1 MYYLEI
7 CRLVKK
13 VSAVREEGQ
22 LLEGMVEEGKSQL
35 KQLKQELQPLAKQVI
50 LMVMGIEAAAVAGP
64 KQMMMVAVMIG
75 MLAT

>member
-1 MYYLEI
+1 M
-7 CRLVKK
+7 KK

-75 MLAT
+75 MPAT

>member
-1 MYYLEI
+1 M
-7 CRLVKK
+7 
-13 VSAVREEGQ
+13 REERQ
-22 LLEGMVEEGKSQL
+22 LLKGMVEEGKSQL

>member
-35 KQLKQELQPLAKQVI
+35 KQLKQELQPLAKQVMV
-50 LMVMGIEAAAVAGP
+50 MVMGIEAAAVAGP

>member
-1 MYYLEI
+1 M
-7 CRLVKK
+7 KK

>member
-1 MYYLEI
+1 M
-7 CRLVKK
+7 KK

-64 KQMMMVAVMIG
+64 KQMMMVATMIG

>member
-1 MYYLEI
+1 M
-7 CRLVKK
+7 
-13 VSAVREEGQ
+13 REEGQ